1 VKVKERPSD
10 RHAIGIEQRVDDA
23 VVQGLECLLSIQSR
37 EGYWL
42 GELGADTTLESDYI
56 FYLSVLGRTDR
67 IGKLANRIR
76 GRQLP
81 DGGWNIYQ
89 GGPSELN
96 ATVKAFF
103 ALKLAGDAGSAAH
116 MVLARQRVRELGGIE
131 RTNSFV
137 RLYLALAG
145 VIDWDMVLAMPPEL
159 LLVPR
164 CLRLNIY
171 EMSSWTR
178 AIVIPLTILY
188 AHKLHWRAPEHA
200 RIDELFRD
208 VTRPT
213 VAFERDSDIL
223 TWRNAFLA
231 LNRAAKIYERMP
243 WKPFRRQALRRA
255 EHWLLEHLERSDGL
269 AAIYPA
275 MMNAVLALLALG
287 RPPSDPLT
295 ARQIDRLAELEI
307 EDQDSL
313 RLQPCL
319 SAVWD
324 TAIAMLAV
332 QEAGIPRN
340 HPALIDAA
348 RWLLNRQIL
357 GAGDW
362 QLTNPDIRPG
372 GWAFELRNDFYPDID
387 DTAVVLMA
395 LRQVAYPDQARMD
408 AAMEAGLSWLLGM
421 QNDDGGWGAFDR
433 NNDCA
438 TLTQVPF
445 ADHNAMIDPST
456 ADVTARVLECLG
468 RFGYRVSDAVV
479 ARGLEFLRRD
489 QTPDGAWYGRWGVN
503 YIYGTSGVLRSLEA
517 LDVANRSLTDRAV
530 AWLRTVQNPDGG
542 FGETCASYA
551 DASKKGQG
559 PSTASQTAWGLIGLL
574 AACPI
579 TDPAVRRAAT
589 YLIDRQNPDGWWDED
604 ATTGTGFPGVFYLRY
619 DLYRESFPVY
629 ALARYSRLAS
639 AATRVRA
646 MGTVSLRAG
655 RKASDVCDFHCG

>member
-1 VKVKERPSD
+1 VKLQERPLG
-10 RHAIGIEQRVDDA
+10 RRAIGIEERVNDA
-23 VVQGLECLLSIQSR
+23 VGRGVECLLSIQRR

-67 IGKLANRIR
+67 IAKLANRIR

-81 DGGWNIYQ
+81 DGGWNIYE
-89 GGPSELN
+89 GGPAELN
-96 ATVKAFF
+96 ASVKAFF
-103 ALKLAGDAGSAAH
+103 ALKLAGDAAEAVH
-116 MVLARQRVRELGGIE
+116 MVRARHRVLELGGLE

-137 RLYLALAG
+137 RFYLALAG
-145 VIDWDMVLAMPPEL
+145 VIGWDMVPAIPPEL

-164 CLRLNIY
+164 WLRLNIH

-188 AHKLHWRAPEHA
+188 THKLGWRAPARA
-200 RIDELFRD
+200 RIDELFCD
-208 VTRPT
+208 VKRST
-213 VAFERDSDIL
+213 VAFERDSHLL

-231 LNRAAKIYERMP
+231 LNRAASVYERLP
-243 WKPFRRQALRRA
+243 WKPGRRQALRLA
-255 EHWLLEHLERSDGL
+255 ERWLLEHLERSDGL

-307 EDQDSL
+307 EDQHSL

-324 TAIAMLAV
+324 TAVAMVAV
-332 QEAGIPRN
+332 QEAGVPRN

-348 RWLLNRQIL
+348 RWLLDRQIL

-362 QLTNPDIRPG
+362 QVTNPDIKPG
-372 GWAFELRNDFYPDID
+372 GWAFELRNDFYPDVD
-387 DTAVVLMA
+387 DTAFVLMA
-395 LRQVAYPDQARMD
+395 LGQVAYPDQARMD
-408 AAMEAGLSWLLGM
+408 GAIEAGLAWLRGM

-468 RFGYRVSDAVV
+468 RFGYRVSDPVV
-479 ARGLEFLRRD
+479 ARGLRFLRRD

-517 LDVANRSLTDRAV
+517 LDLANRPLTDRAV
-530 AWLRTVQNPDGG
+530 AWLRSVQNPDGG
-542 FGETCASYA
+542 FGETCASYV
-551 DASKKGQG
+551 DPSKKGRG
-559 PSTASQTAWGLIGLL
+559 RSTASQTAWGLIGLL
-574 AACPI
+574 AACPV

-589 YLIDRQNPDGWWDED
+589 YLIDRQNADGSWDED
-604 ATTGTGFPGVFYLRY
+604 ATTGTGFPRVFYLRY

-629 ALARYSRLAS
+629 ALARYARLAS
-639 AATRVRA
+639 AATRLEA
-646 MGTVSLRAG
+646 MERVSLRPGA
-655 RKASDVCDFHCG
+655 